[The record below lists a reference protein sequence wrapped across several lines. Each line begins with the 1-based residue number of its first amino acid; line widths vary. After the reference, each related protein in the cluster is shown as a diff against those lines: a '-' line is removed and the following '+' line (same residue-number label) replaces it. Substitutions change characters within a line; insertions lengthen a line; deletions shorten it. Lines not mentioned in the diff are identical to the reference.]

1 MDLNAPNLLYLS
13 GIIIICTL
21 FGLIAFFIQS
31 QRLKKEKNLLLL
43 QLETI
48 QTELYSECQRRA
60 VAEEKNS
67 RLPDLEQALQLKETQ
82 LGQLLDDSSLLKARL
97 AEKEALFAQQM
108 SHDQEK
114 LKLQQQSQERLTET
128 FKALSAD
135 ALKQN
140 IESFL
145 NMASSRFEKLQEGAK
160 HEMQLRQQAI
170 DSLVKPIQS
179 TLQNFDQKIID
190 LEKCRTSAYS
200 SLTEQIQSMLKT
212 QNQLQS
218 ETSNLVRALRAPQV
232 RGRWGEIQLQ
242 RVVEMAGMIEHCDF
256 LQQESVSFEEKRFR
270 PDLLIKLPNS
280 KHIVVDSKAP
290 LHAYLEALETQEE
303 GLKLAKLKE
312 HARHVRVHVSQ
323 LASKSYWDQFQPAP
337 EFVVL
342 FLPGEMFFSAALE
355 QDPELIEWGVDQK
368 IILATPTTLIA
379 LLRAVAY
386 GWRQEL
392 IAENAQNI
400 SNLGK
405 SLYER
410 IRVLAEHFHDIR
422 KGLDRAVNAYNNA
435 VGSFESRVLIT
446 ARKFKD
452 LGATHEEEIP
462 YLDVIDTAT
471 RQQQSPEA
479 LEILSNKS
487 QSIRDPD

>member
-1 MDLNAPNLLYLS
+1 MDITNLIYLS
-13 GIIIICTL
+13 ALILICTL

-31 QRLKKEKNLLLL
+31 RRLKKEKILL
-43 QLETI
+43 QVQLEAL
-48 QTELYSECQRRA
+48 QTELRGECQRRA
-60 VAEEKNS
+60 IAEEKNT
-67 RLPDLEQALQLKETQ
+67 RLPDLEQALQSKESY
-82 LGQLLDDSSLLKARL
+82 LSKLLDDQSLLKARL
-97 AEKEALFAQQM
+97 AEKEALFVQQI
-108 SHDQEK
+108 SHDEEK

-128 FKALSAD
+128 FKALSMD

-140 IESFL
+140 IETFL
-145 NMASSRFEKLQEGAK
+145 NMANSRFEKLQEGAK
-160 HEMQLRQQAI
+160 HDMQLRQQAI
-170 DSLVKPIQS
+170 DGLVKPIQS
-179 TLQNFDQKIID
+179 SLQNFDQKILD

-200 SLTEQIQSMLKT
+200 SITEQIQSMLKT

-218 ETSNLVRALRAPQV
+218 ETSNLVKALRAPHV
-232 RGRWGEIQLQ
+232 RGRWGEIQLK

-256 LQQESVSFEEKRFR
+256 MQQESASVDEKKFR

-290 LHAYLEALETQEE
+290 LHAYLEALETHEE
-303 GLKLAKLKE
+303 GLKIVKLKE
-312 HARHVRVHVSQ
+312 HARHVRVHITQ

-355 QDPELIEWGVDQK
+355 QDPELIEWGVNQK

-392 IAENAQNI
+392 IAENAQSI

-405 SLYER
+405 VLYER
-410 IRVLAEHFHDIR
+410 IGILAEHFDEIR
-422 KGLDRAVNAYNNA
+422 KGLDRAVGAYNKA

-452 LGATHEEEIP
+452 LGATHEKEIP
-462 YLDVIDTAT
+462 YLEVIDTAT
-471 RQQQSPEA
+471 RQQQSCEV
-479 LEILSNKS
+479 
-487 QSIRDPD
+487 